1 MGQRPNTPN
10 FSKIKGKQSLD
21 GGPDW
26 LLCRARAAA
35 YATWICPAPF
45 SPGNAAVSCFSPCI
59 SFPLIQ
65 IRNKKKLHHRAMH
78 REQRQLWWIPIFI
91 FGSWPGSL
99 HNCHF
104 VDSDYCHFG
113 PCTGSSGS
121 LINRSLSSVDWL
133 LEKNWEYRRKANYTK
148 IIGYC

>member
-1 MGQRPNTPN
+1 LQGKIRSVGIANIVGEFLREEEFLVGSRHRWPESRRGQ
-10 FSKIKGKQSLD
+10 IKGKQSLD

-78 REQRQLWWIPIFI
+78 REQRQLWCGESPYSF
-91 FGSWPGSL
+91 FGSWPASL

-104 VDSDYCHFG
+104 VDNVGFSF
-113 PCTGSSGS
+113 SSIHTQHS
-121 LINRSLSSVDWL
+121 RNDM
-133 LEKNWEYRRKANYTK
+133 
-148 IIGYC
+148 